1 MTNGWGEIIM
11 IKEQETKM
19 LLSLLAYEL
28 FGQALPDIHADL
40 DWEKLIAEAND
51 HAVTAL
57 LYIGLKRLND
67 VPKEILNR
75 VRTAAISSAMR
86 SQSMLVIQEE
96 ILDALAAQQID
107 CAVLKGMSVACH
119 YSHPELRVPGDIDL
133 LIGSTNLEAACKA
146 LEGIGFVVDQE
157 TDLHTEMRR
166 KDVDVELHKK
176 VTRFPDTEKGAWA
189 AVYMEQALHQTCTQE
204 ISGHAFPT
212 LQRSFQLISLLTHMS
227 RHMRSSGIG
236 IRQLC
241 DWAVTVHQ
249 LREEIDQEDIVVLE
263 SCGLLHFA
271 SVATRMCEKY
281 LGLPECEWTQD
292 VPEELVD
299 AAMADML
306 ESGNFH
312 AKRENRM
319 YETVLM
325 TPYESNPTSRSSV
338 FQNYFSFIRK
348 RLKESYAWAKSPLW
362 IPVFA
367 AFFPLRWLFRVI
379 IGKRKMVRV
388 SHTLHHAKSRDNMLY
403 ELQLFR

>member
-1 MTNGWGEIIM
+1 M

-28 FGQALPDIHADL
+28 FGQALPESHADL

-57 LYIGLKRLND
+57 LYSGLKRLNG

-75 VRTAAISSAMR
+75 VRATAISSAMR
-86 SQSMLVIQEE
+86 SQSILVIQTE

-119 YSHPELRVPGDIDL
+119 YPHPELRVPGDIDL

-146 LEGIGFVVDQE
+146 LEGSGFVVDQE

-166 KDVDVELHKK
+166 KDADVELHKK

-189 AVYMEQALHQTCTQE
+189 AAYMEQALQKLCQHE
-204 ISGHAFPT
+204 ISGCAFPT

-227 RHMRSSGIG
+227 RHMCSSGIG

-241 DWAVTVHQ
+241 DWAVTVHR
-249 LREEIDQEDIVVLE
+249 LREEINQDDIAILE
-263 SCGLLHFA
+263 NCGLLYYA
-271 SVATRMCEKY
+271 SIVTRMCEKY

-312 AKRENRM
+312 AASGDRIV
-319 YETVLM
+319 YAVLM
-325 TPYESNPTSRSSV
+325 TPLESNPTSQRSI
-338 FQNYFSFIRK
+338 FCNYFSFIQK
-348 RLKESYAWAKSPLW
+348 RLKKSYAWAKSPLW

-388 SHTLHHAKSRDNMLY
+388 SHTLHHAKSRDSMLR

>member
-1 MTNGWGEIIM
+1 M

-57 LYIGLKRLND
+57 LYSGLKRLNG

-75 VRTAAISSAMR
+75 VRAAAISSAMR
-86 SQSMLVIQEE
+86 SQSMLVIQKE

>member
-1 MTNGWGEIIM
+1 M

-19 LLSLLAYEL
+19 LLSLLANEL
-28 FGQALPDIHADL
+28 FGQALPEFHADV
-40 DWEKLIAEAND
+40 DWEKLIEEAND
-51 HAVTAL
+51 HAITAL
-57 LYIGLKRLND
+57 LYGGLKRLNG

-75 VRTAAISSAMR
+75 VRAAAISSAMH
-86 SQSMLVIQEE
+86 SQSMLQVQAEV
-96 ILDALAAQQID
+96 LDALAAQQID

-119 YSHPELRVPGDIDL
+119 YPHPELRVPGDIDL
-133 LIGSTNLEAACKA
+133 LIGSANLEAACKA
-146 LEGIGFVVDQE
+146 MEGIGFVADHE
-157 TDLHTEMRR
+157 TGLHTAMRR
-166 KDVDVELHKK
+166 KDVDVELHRK
-176 VTRFPDTEKGAWA
+176 VTTFPDTEKGAWA
-189 AVYMEQALHQTCTQE
+189 AAYMEQALQQLSRQE
-204 ISGHAFPT
+204 ISGHTFPT

-249 LREEIDQEDIVVLE
+249 LREEIDQEHIVVLE

-312 AKRENRM
+312 AKRENREFDTM
-319 YETVLM
+319 LM
-325 TPYESNPTSRSSV
+325 TPYESNLASQSSV
-338 FQNYFSFIRK
+338 VHNYFSFIKK
-348 RLKESYAWAKSPLW
+348 RLNENYSWAKSSLW

-367 AFFPLRWLFRVI
+367 VFFPLRWLWLAI
-379 IGKRKMVRV
+379 TGKRKMVHV
-388 SHTLHHAKSRDNMLY
+388 SQALHHAKSRDNILHD
-403 ELQLFR
+403 LQLFH

>member
-1 MTNGWGEIIM
+1 
-11 IKEQETKM
+11 M

-57 LYIGLKRLND
+57 LYSGLKRLNG

-75 VRTAAISSAMR
+75 VRASAISSAMR

-119 YSHPELRVPGDIDL
+119 YPHPELRVPGDIDL
-133 LIGSTNLEAACKA
+133 LIGRTNLEAACKA

-176 VTRFPDTEKGAWA
+176 ITRFPDTEKGAWA
-189 AVYMEQALHQTCTQE
+189 AAYMEQALQKLCQHE
-204 ISGHAFPT
+204 ISGSAFPT

-227 RHMRSSGIG
+227 RHMRSCGIG

-249 LREEIDQEDIVVLE
+249 LREEINQDDIAVLE

-292 VPEELVD
+292 IPEELVD

-319 YETVLM
+319 FDTVLM

-348 RLKESYAWAKSPLW
+348 RLKKSYAWAKSPLW

-367 AFFPLRWLFRVI
+367 AFFPLRWLLLVI
-379 IGKRKMVRV
+379 TGKRKMVHV
-388 SHTLHHAKSRDNMLY
+388 SQTLHHAKSRDNMLY
-403 ELQLFR
+403 ELQLFQ

>member
-1 MTNGWGEIIM
+1 
-11 IKEQETKM
+11 M

-28 FGQALPDIHADL
+28 FGQALPESHADL

-57 LYIGLKRLND
+57 LYSGLKRLNG
-67 VPKEILNR
+67 VPKEILDR
-75 VRTAAISSAMR
+75 VRAAAISSAMR
-86 SQSMLVIQEE
+86 SQSILVIQEE

-119 YSHPELRVPGDIDL
+119 YPHPELRVPGDIDL

-176 VTRFPDTEKGAWA
+176 ITCFPDTEKGAWA
-189 AVYMEQALHQTCTQE
+189 AVYMERALQKLCQHE
-204 ISGHAFPT
+204 ISGSAFPT
-212 LQRSFQLISLLTHMS
+212 LQRPYQFISLLSHMS
-227 RHMRSSGIG
+227 RHMCLSGIG
-236 IRQLC
+236 LRQLC

-312 AKRENRM
+312 AQHKDRANDVMFR
-319 YETVLM
+319 
-325 TPYESNPTSRSSV
+325 TPYEVNSAYKSSV
-338 FQNYFSFIRK
+338 LHNYFFYTRK
-348 RLKESYAWAKSPLW
+348 IIKKKYSWAKSPLW
-362 IPVFA
+362 VPIFA
-367 AFFPLRWLFRVI
+367 AYFPLRWLCRVVT
-379 IGKRKMVRV
+379 GKSQLQRF
-388 SHTLHHAKSRDNMLY
+388 STAIQSAETRDNMLQG
-403 ELQLFR
+403 LQLFR

>member
-1 MTNGWGEIIM
+1 M
-11 IKEQETKM
+11 IKERETKM

-28 FGQALPDIHADL
+28 FGQALPESHADV
-40 DWEKLIAEAND
+40 DWEKLIEEAND
-51 HAVTAL
+51 HAITAL
-57 LYIGLKRLND
+57 LYCGLKRLNG
-67 VPKEILNR
+67 VPKEILTQ
-75 VRTAAISSAMR
+75 VRASAISSAMR

-119 YSHPELRVPGDIDL
+119 YPHPELRVPGDIDL
-133 LIGSTNLEAACKA
+133 LIGRTNLEAACKA
-146 LEGIGFVVDQE
+146 LEGIGFVVDHE
-157 TDLHTEMRR
+157 TELHVSMRR

-176 VTRFPDTEKGAWA
+176 VTTFPDTEKGAWA
-189 AVYMEQALHQTCTQE
+189 AVYMEHALHQTCTQE
-204 ISGHAFPT
+204 ISGHSFPT
-212 LQRSFQLISLLTHMS
+212 LQRPYQFISLLTHMS

-249 LREEIDQEDIVVLE
+249 LREQIDQEDIVVLE

-312 AKRENRM
+312 AASGDRIV
-319 YETVLM
+319 YAVLM
-325 TPYESNPTSRSSV
+325 TPLESNPTSQWSFFR
-338 FQNYFSFIRK
+338 NYFSFIKK
-348 RLKESYAWAKSPLW
+348 RLKERYAWAKSPLW

-388 SHTLHHAKSRDNMLY
+388 SHTLGSI
-403 ELQLFR
+403 

>member
-1 MTNGWGEIIM
+1 
-11 IKEQETKM
+11 M

-28 FGQALPDIHADL
+28 FGQALPESHADL

-57 LYIGLKRLND
+57 LYSGLKRLNG

-75 VRTAAISSAMR
+75 VRASAISSAMR

-96 ILDALAAQQID
+96 ILDALVAQQID

-119 YSHPELRVPGDIDL
+119 YPHPELRVPGDIDL
-133 LIGSTNLEAACKA
+133 LIGRTNLEAACKA

-176 VTRFPDTEKGAWA
+176 TTCFPDTEKGAWA
-189 AVYMEQALHQTCTQE
+189 AAYMERALQKLCQHE
-204 ISGHAFPT
+204 ISGSAFST
-212 LQRSFQLISLLTHMS
+212 LQRPYQFISLLSHMS
-227 RHMRSSGIG
+227 RHMCLSGIG
-236 IRQLC
+236 LRQLC

-249 LREEIDQEDIVVLE
+249 LREEIDQEDIAVLE
-263 SCGLLHFA
+263 SCGLLRFA

-367 AFFPLRWLFRVI
+367 AFFPLRWLLLVI
-379 IGKRKMVRV
+379 TGKRKMVHV
-388 SHTLHHAKSRDNMLY
+388 SQTLHHAKSRDNMLY
-403 ELQLFR
+403 ELQLFQ

>member
-1 MTNGWGEIIM
+1 M

-28 FGQALPDIHADL
+28 FGQALPESHADL

-57 LYIGLKRLND
+57 LYSGLKRLNG

-75 VRTAAISSAMR
+75 VRATAISSAMR
-86 SQSMLVIQEE
+86 SQSILVIQAE
-96 ILDALAAQQID
+96 ILDALAAQQIN

-119 YSHPELRVPGDIDL
+119 YPHPELRVPGDIDL
-133 LIGSTNLEAACKA
+133 LIGSTNLEAACKV
-146 LEGIGFVVDQE
+146 LEGIGFVFYHE
-157 TDLHTEMRR
+157 TELHVSMRR
-166 KDVDVELHKK
+166 KDADVEPHRK
-176 VTRFPDTEKGAWA
+176 VTTFPDTEKGVWA
-189 AVYMEQALHQTCTQE
+189 AAYMEQALQKLCQHE
-204 ISGHAFPT
+204 ISGSAFPT

-227 RHMRSSGIG
+227 RHMCSSGIG

-241 DWAVTVHQ
+241 DWAVTVHR
-249 LREEIDQEDIVVLE
+249 LREEINQDDIAILKN
-263 SCGLLHFA
+263 CGLLYYA
-271 SVATRMCEKY
+271 SIVTRMCEKY

-338 FQNYFSFIRK
+338 FQNYFSFIRR

-379 IGKRKMVRV
+379 IGKRKMVLV
-388 SHTLHHAKSRDNMLY
+388 SHTLHHAKSRDNMLR
-403 ELQLFR
+403 EMQLFR